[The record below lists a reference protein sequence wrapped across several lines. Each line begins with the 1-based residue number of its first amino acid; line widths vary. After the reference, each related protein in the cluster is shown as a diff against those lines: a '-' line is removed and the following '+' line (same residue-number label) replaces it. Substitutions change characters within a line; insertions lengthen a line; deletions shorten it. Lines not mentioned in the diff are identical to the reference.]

1 MSGVGRGKAQTP
13 VPFPC
18 AIMVD
23 GGRKLNPVDNDG
35 SDQLPFN
42 KLCSVTHSDLD
53 TLFGG
58 ACYRGYL
65 EWIGINTRVLR
76 MLLQG
81 TDEQPVI
88 GCAAGSGVWGPCD
101 ASARRRRTYGYH
113 SATGVKNSHP
123 SDPAHGLTR
132 TPSQRCPS
140 GAHVGQLHQHPHRCF
155 HQPHRRQAT
164 QQRAK
169 IPIPRE
175 AASHTA
181 SSNTRR
187 LSAQQPRRGGER
199 LPNKQQGGRSQTSNK
214 GGGDLI

>member
-1 MSGVGRGKAQTP
+1 
-13 VPFPC
+13 
-18 AIMVD
+18 MVD

-42 KLCSVTHSDLD
+42 KLYSMTHSDLD

-132 TPSQRCPS
+132 HRPKDALREHMWATIAPTSASLFPSATPP
-140 GAHVGQLHQHPHRCF
+140 AQLRSSEPRYQFQEKLP
-155 HQPHRRQAT
+155 AT
-164 QQRAK
+164 PPLA
-169 IPIPRE
+169 
-175 AASHTA
+175 
-181 SSNTRR
+181 TR
-187 LSAQQPRRGGER
+187 
-199 LPNKQQGGRSQTSNK
+199 
-214 GGGDLI
+214 DV

>member
-1 MSGVGRGKAQTP
+1 MRG
-13 VPFPC
+13 
-18 AIMVD
+18 
-23 GGRKLNPVDNDG
+23 
-35 SDQLPFN
+35 S
-42 KLCSVTHSDLD
+42 
-53 TLFGG
+53 
-58 ACYRGYL
+58 
-65 EWIGINTRVLR
+65 
-76 MLLQG
+76 
-81 TDEQPVI
+81 
-88 GCAAGSGVWGPCD
+88 CD

-132 TPSQRCPS
+132 TTSQRCPS
-140 GAHVGQLHQHPHRCF
+140 GAHVGRLHQHPHRCF

-199 LPNKQQGGRSQTSNK
+199 LPNKQQGGAEISFGHQGGRRRFRQSSSTSSFVNEMPCPRDVLCL
-214 GGGDLI
+214 GFGNVWLHA

>member
-42 KLCSVTHSDLD
+42 KLYSMTHSDLD

-76 MLLQG
+76 TLLQG
-81 TDEQPVI
+81 NDEQPVMSVPQAVAC
-88 GCAAGSGVWGPCD
+88 G
-101 ASARRRRTYGYH
+101 ARATHQPEEDVPTATTAPLVSKTRTRRTQ
-113 SATGVKNSHP
+113 
-123 SDPAHGLTR
+123 LT
-132 TPSQRCPS
+132 
-140 GAHVGQLHQHPHRCF
+140 A
-155 HQPHRRQAT
+155 
-164 QQRAK
+164 
-169 IPIPRE
+169 
-175 AASHTA
+175 
-181 SSNTRR
+181 
-187 LSAQQPRRGGER
+187 
-199 LPNKQQGGRSQTSNK
+199 
-214 GGGDLI
+214 